1 MRSQNTLT
9 ISILHVKI
17 LWLNEIRFCFDKKE
31 TPDSDQDEICLEY
44 YCRVWTE
51 FRRSSKVLNGAAA
64 YLNKQHHKKD
74 ADAESIEQIA
84 LHTWRD
90 HLFTH
95 LNEKVANAA
104 LRMLERSRGGSEI
117 NSNAIRAI
125 VESYIEL
132 GVLDSSSDS
141 DSTTAHL
148 TVGFFFFATLS
159 SVFSSTFSLNKYKF
173 EMFFQIQ
180 S

>member
-1 MRSQNTLT
+1 MFEVLNFSYQNYCL
-9 ISILHVKI
+9 SVQKQ
-17 LWLNEIRFCFDKKE
+17 R
-31 TPDSDQDEICLEY
+31 TPDSDQDEICLDY
-44 YCRVWTE
+44 YCAEWSD

-104 LRMLERSRGGSEI
+104 LRMLERSRAGDRI
-117 NSNAIRAI
+117 NSAAIRAV

-132 GVLDSSSDS
+132 GILEGSADGDC
-141 DSTTAHL
+141 TTTHL
-148 TVGFFFFATLS
+148 TVCIHFIIISF
-159 SVFSSTFSLNKYKF
+159 K
-173 EMFFQIQ
+173 
-180 S
+180 